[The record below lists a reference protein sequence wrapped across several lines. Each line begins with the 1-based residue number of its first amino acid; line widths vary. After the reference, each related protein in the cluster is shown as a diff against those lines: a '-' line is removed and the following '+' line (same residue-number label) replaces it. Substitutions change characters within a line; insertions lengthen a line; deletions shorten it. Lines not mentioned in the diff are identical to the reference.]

1 MRLHGVRPNYHTYNT
16 ALAACLDGAVEIAYV
31 VAKIATDM
39 LEDAKTEIACGL
51 KGSYNFR
58 SMLPGLYTK
67 VMVQSL
73 MK

>member
-39 LEDAKTEIACGL
+39 LEDAKTEIACGFR
-51 KGSYNFR
+51 GSYNFR
-58 SMLPGLYTK
+58 STHPDLYTK
-67 VMVQSL
+67 VL
-73 MK
+73 AR